1 MYLKIF
7 FKIQINSTA
16 HYILPRKVAAI
27 VEEIPHGRCATAAA
41 AAAAASGGGG
51 GSGAGEQIENGF
63 SRCGVAGSFKRRRTK
78 AFAGLFAA
86 GCYPAA
92 IFRPSRSA

>member
-1 MYLKIF
+1 M
-7 FKIQINSTA
+7 
-16 HYILPRKVAAI
+16 R
-27 VEEIPHGRCATAAA
+27 GG
-41 AAAAASGGGG
+41 SGG
-51 GSGAGEQIENGF
+51 GAGEQIENGF
-63 SRCGVAGSFKRRRTK
+63 SRCGVAGSFERRRTK

>member
-1 MYLKIF
+1 MCSSSSI
-7 FKIQINSTA
+7 
-16 HYILPRKVAAI
+16 
-27 VEEIPHGRCATAAA
+27 
-41 AAAAASGGGG
+41 GGGG
-51 GSGAGEQIENGF
+51 GGDAGEQIENGF
-63 SRCGVAGSFKRRRTK
+63 SRCGVAGSFERQRTK